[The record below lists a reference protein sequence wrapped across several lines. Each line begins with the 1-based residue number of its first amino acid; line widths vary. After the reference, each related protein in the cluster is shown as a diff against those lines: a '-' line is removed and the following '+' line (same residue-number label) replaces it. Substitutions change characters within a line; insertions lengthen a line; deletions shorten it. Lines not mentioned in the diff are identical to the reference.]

1 MVTEVM
7 PQADETSKLDLR
19 IVGDTP
25 FLDREE
31 CRELGKSLHD
41 EYVSNDPFP
50 HIVID
55 NFLPLDALRRVV
67 AEFPD
72 RKSPRFNDAQ
82 SKLKTGYQMEAIESP
97 FITNLFNAMNSSQF
111 IEFLEEMTGIK
122 GLVPD
127 PHFAGGGL
135 HETATGGH
143 LSIHADFNLQRR
155 LNLRRRMNL
164 ILFLNENWQDEYGGH
179 LELWSTDMKE
189 RRKSVAP
196 VIGRAV
202 IFNTEEDS
210 YHGHPDPTTSP
221 PDVYRRSMAL
231 YYYTALDTAVAPQYR
246 TTQFKPRPGSKDARP
261 PARVRMVEVLRD
273 CVPPILARRLFKD
286 GF

>member
-1 MVTEVM
+1 VELDVGSMTATK
-7 PQADETSKLDLR
+7 PKLEPKV
-19 IVGDTP
+19 VGDTA
-25 FLDREE
+25 FLNREQ
-31 CRELGKSLHD
+31 CRALGRALHD

-55 NFLPLDALRRVV
+55 DFLPVDVLRRIV
-67 AEFPD
+67 AEFPK
-72 RKSPRFNDAQ
+72 RKPPRFDDAQ
-82 SKLKTGYQMEAIESP
+82 SQLKTGYLMEAIESP
-97 FITNLFNAMNSSQF
+97 FITNVINALNSSQF

-127 PHFAGGGL
+127 PHFVGGGL
-135 HETATGGH
+135 HETASGGH
-143 LSIHADFNLQRR
+143 LSIHADFNMHKR

-164 ILFLNENWQDEYGGH
+164 ILFLNESWKDEYGGQ

-189 RRKSVAP
+189 RRRSVAP

-221 PDVYRRSMAL
+221 PDVFRRSLAL
-231 YYYTALDTAVAPQYR
+231 YYYTAVETPVAPQFR
-246 TTQFKPRPGSKDARP
+246 TTQFKVRPGSKDAKP
-261 PARVRMVEVLRD
+261 PASVRVREILRD
-273 CVPPILARRLFKD
+273 LTPPMLARRLYKD
-286 GF
+286 H